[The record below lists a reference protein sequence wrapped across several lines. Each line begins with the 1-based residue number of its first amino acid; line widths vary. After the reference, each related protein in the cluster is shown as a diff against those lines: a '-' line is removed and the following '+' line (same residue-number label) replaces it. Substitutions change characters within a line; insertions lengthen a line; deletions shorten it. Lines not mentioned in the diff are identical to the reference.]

1 MLQRNLQYYLT
12 CAETVPKWPKSRRSI
27 LQVIQNIATVLLPKI
42 DFREFDLFCKSL
54 FSLSRRAQLDLQEGI
69 SSALKSAEPEKL
81 VAYRRRR
88 PERPPAGTIACH
100 TLPGRFQTRC
110 LSHTSLPHEKRASSI
125 NRGIRVAQ
133 GYLCPLRALPVFL
146 FSFLCVSA
154 PPR

>member
-88 PERPPAGTIACH
+88 PERPPAGTIA
-100 TLPGRFQTRC
+100 
-110 LSHTSLPHEKRASSI
+110 
-125 NRGIRVAQ
+125 
-133 GYLCPLRALPVFL
+133 
-146 FSFLCVSA
+146 
-154 PPR
+154 